1 MNSHMS
7 YATSVHSDLWGWTY
21 MEIALQTRF
30 ILPHTKQADTLRHQ
44 VSQRREGLLTRQ
56 PSSEIEN
63 TSQIC
68 LREVRSW
75 RWGAGGIYRILNK
88 AVRQSE
94 VWGKVFGKGA
104 VSVLHKYNMAR
115 GLCTI
120 SGQRSTAR
128 YSRMP
133 SWRVGG
139 SNQSQPAQ
147 LQLDTADSAQ
157 LN

>member
-1 MNSHMS
+1 
-7 YATSVHSDLWGWTY
+7 

-30 ILPHTKQADTLRHQ
+30 IVSDTQQANTPRHQ

-56 PSSEIEN
+56 PSSETEN

-75 RWGAGGIYRILNK
+75 RWGWARGIYRILNK
-88 AVRQSE
+88 AVRRSE

-104 VSVLHKYNMAR
+104 VIVLHECNMAG
-115 GLCTI
+115 GLCTF
-120 SGQRSTAR
+120 SGQRSRAR

-133 SWRVGG
+133 S
-139 SNQSQPAQ
+139 
-147 LQLDTADSAQ
+147 
-157 LN
+157 

>member
-1 MNSHMS
+1 MS
-7 YATSVHSDLWGWTY
+7 YTTSFHSDLWGWTY

-30 ILPHTKQADTLRHQ
+30 IVSDTQANTLRHQ
-44 VSQRREGLLTRQ
+44 VSQRRESLLTRQ
-56 PSSEIEN
+56 PSSETEN
-63 TSQIC
+63 TSQIS

-75 RWGAGGIYRILNK
+75 RWGSGGGAGGIYRILNK
-88 AVRQSE
+88 AVRWSE

-104 VSVLHKYNMAR
+104 VIILHKCNTAR
-115 GLCTI
+115 GLCTL
-120 SGQRSTAR
+120 SGQRAR
-128 YSRMP
+128 ARDSRMP
-133 SWRVGG
+133 SGRVGG

>member
-1 MNSHMS
+1 MIPPLKIISHEQPHVLHYLSSLRSVRVNLHGNSVTNQVHFIRYTTS
-7 YATSVHSDLWGWTY
+7 RYAETPSFTEKRGFTY
-21 MEIALQTRF
+21 QTAKFR
-30 ILPHTKQADTLRHQ
+30 DR
-44 VSQRREGLLTRQ
+44 
-56 PSSEIEN
+56 N

-128 YSRMP
+128 HSRMP
-133 SWRVGG
+133 S
-139 SNQSQPAQ
+139 
-147 LQLDTADSAQ
+147 
-157 LN
+157 